1 MKSGKTLSIVIPVY
15 KSSATITDLV
25 MQLISAIGPSEDLQ
39 IVLANDGSP
48 DNCDEL
54 CRKLAIEHPN
64 TLTYLKLAKNFGE
77 HNAVMAGLNH
87 ARGEYTVIMDD
98 DFQNPPA
105 EVSRLVKFARD
116 GDYDIVYSK
125 FPKKH
130 HHFIRNL
137 GSSLQNAMAS
147 ILLKKPQS
155 LYLSSFKCLSRFV
168 VSQIIEYRGPHP
180 YIDGLALRSSNNIGV
195 LEVEHKPRKT
205 GESNYTISKLIR
217 VWLNTFINFSI
228 LPLRIASILGLC
240 FSMVG
245 LALGVLVTIQ
255 KIMEPLTAIGWP
267 STMIAIMIFSGVQLL
282 ILGILGEYVGHLMLL
297 SNRNPQFV
305 IKDIIDQK

>member
-1 MKSGKTLSIVIPVY
+1 MIPVY
-15 KSSATITDLV
+15 NSAATIGDLV
-25 MQLISAIGPSEDLQ
+25 SQLIEIIGQQEELQ

-54 CRKLAIEHPN
+54 CRGLAIANPEII
-64 TLTYLKLAKNFGE
+64 TYLKLAKNFGE

-87 ARGEYTVIMDD
+87 ARGDYTIIMDD

-105 EVSRLVKFARD
+105 EVIRLVKFARD
-116 GDYDIVYSK
+116 GNYDIVYSK

-130 HHFIRNL
+130 HHIIRNL
-137 GSSLQNAMAS
+137 GSNLQNMMAS

-168 VSQIIEYRGPHP
+168 VGQIIDYKGPHP

-240 FSMVG
+240 FSMLG
-245 LALGVLVTIQ
+245 LVLGIVVVIEKLTD
-255 KIMEPLTAIGWP
+255 PLLPIGWP
-267 STMIAIMIFSGVQLL
+267 STMVAIMIFSGVQLL